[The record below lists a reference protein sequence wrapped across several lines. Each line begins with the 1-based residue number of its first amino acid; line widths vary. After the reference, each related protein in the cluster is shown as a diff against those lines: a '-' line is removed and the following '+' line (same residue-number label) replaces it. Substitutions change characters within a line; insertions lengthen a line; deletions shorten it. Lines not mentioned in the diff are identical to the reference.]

1 MVYCGRP
8 STSCNNCRAK
18 KRRCDKALPECGQ
31 CHRTGHACG
40 GYRDPSSLIFHDESS
55 KVIDKARSRATK
67 RRRPEDSQEYQPAEQ
82 IGPDSLSDDALLRVA
97 VQGTFNY
104 DADSVFVNN
113 DLPLDFFD
121 DYHHAFNAGDGLYSL
136 YPDNFDPI
144 LASNSASLE
153 SGTTEE
159 GSSTRD
165 DIESNNNDGDSIDNN
180 NNNNNEVLYNVQ
192 STSNNEVAS
201 QNNNAIARPFSLP
214 LDMIG
219 LNFFLS
225 NYVVRQSG
233 PSSGFLDYTFA
244 ILAQEDGNEM
254 LEGAI
259 LALGFTGLAR
269 TTQQQDLMH
278 RSRMMYTRTK
288 ERINRALAEPHESRK
303 DSTIVTMLI
312 LAMYEFS
319 NNRSL
324 ESWKHHV
331 TGATTLLALR
341 GKTQLTT
348 AVGISIFKDVFSHL
362 LLSCIYVAVPMPPRM
377 RMLRIEAAEAV
388 GASDPY
394 WVATGAAVELLDLY
408 QHIRPAGYSF
418 LSCNPSSST
427 TYFSSTAVGR
437 SGTLNMPIQD
447 LERHLS
453 QALEIDQRLESLSSE
468 CSPEWQFAVKKNR
481 PPSATLDRT
490 CVQGDTYH
498 VYHDVWVANVWNLIR
513 ICRIMSTHA
522 IGHLVLRAANADGNW
537 FFSNEYAD
545 RLQSVSRTM
554 MSIRDDILASIPQQM
569 GYVASPIQEQQQ
581 QHLKRSTPG
590 WPSSSGMQLTESSSA
605 PSSSAAT
612 SSLSYSLAFPLSSD
626 QITYTGSAI
635 GGYFASWALVIV
647 GSLHCLEDEA
657 RAWTVAQLRRI
668 SSRAA
673 LDQADDFANCVE
685 SSKIR
690 PPLS

>member
-31 CHRTGHACG
+31 CYRTGHECG
-40 GYRDPSSLIFHDESS
+40 GYRDPSSFIFHDESS

-67 RRRPEDSQEYQPAEQ
+67 RRTPLASQEYRPAER
-82 IGPDSLSDDALLRVA
+82 IGSHSLPEDALLRVA
-97 VQGTFNY
+97 VQSTFSY
-104 DADSVFVNN
+104 EADSVFVDN

-121 DYHHAFNAGDGLYSL
+121 DYQNTFTPNG
-136 YPDNFDPI
+136 
-144 LASNSASLE
+144 ASLE
-153 SGTTEE
+153 SGTRDE

-165 DIESNNNDGDSIDNN
+165 DIGSEEGNNNNDGDGNDNN
-180 NNNNNEVLYNVQ
+180 NEDLFNDQN
-192 STSNNEVAS
+192 TSNNEAAS

-225 NYVVRQSG
+225 YYVVRQSG

-244 ILAQEDGNEM
+244 ILAQEGGNEM

-278 RSRMMYTRTK
+278 RSTMMYARTK
-288 ERINRALAEPHESRK
+288 ERIKRALAEPHDVRK

-312 LAMYEFS
+312 LALYEFS

-324 ESWKHHV
+324 ENWKHHI
-331 TGATTLLALR
+331 TGATSLLALR

-348 AVGISIFKDVFSHL
+348 AVGIQIFKDVFSHL
-362 LLSCIYVAVPMPPRM
+362 LLSCIYVAFPMPPRM

-418 LSCNPSSST
+418 LNSNPSSTTSYYSST
-427 TYFSSTAVGR
+427 TLGR
-437 SGTLNMPIQD
+437 SGTLNMPVQD

-468 CSPEWQFAVKKNR
+468 CSPEWQFAIKRNR
-481 PPSATLDRT
+481 HPHSSLDRT
-490 CVQGDTYH
+490 CVQGDVYH
-498 VYHDVWVANVWNLIR
+498 IYHDVWVANVWNLIR
-513 ICRIMSTHA
+513 ICRVLSTHA
-522 IGHLVLRAANADGNW
+522 IGHLVLRTANADGNW
-537 FFSNEYAD
+537 FFSNQYAD
-545 RLQSVSRTM
+545 RLQQVSRIM
-554 MSIRDDILASIPQQM
+554 MSIRDDILASVPQQM
-569 GYVASPIQEQQQ
+569 GYVASLAQEQQQ
-581 QHLKRSTPG
+581 QHLKRSTTG
-590 WPSSSGMQLTESSSA
+590 GPSSSGIQPTESSSA
-605 PSSSAAT
+605 ASSSAAT
-612 SSLSYSLAFPLSSD
+612 PSLSYSPSFPLSSD

-657 RAWTVAQLRRI
+657 RAWTVAQLLEYI
-668 SSRAA
+668 SKYIYR
-673 LDQADDFANCVE
+673 
-685 SSKIR
+685 
-690 PPLS
+690 